1 MDTRVGCSFVREVDK
16 PVEDRPDDNEFVFTL
31 KPDPDPEI
39 GQYVIAFEGQAT
51 AWDDDIGD
59 DRPVG
64 HIRGHRIDLVSALH
78 DGLGQ
83 DALLES
89 LTPEID
95 DFAQAVLS
103 DGTACSGRRP
113 VRARGRGLRLP
124 PVRRRALGRARF
136 PGERGRHHP
145 AAPPRRHHRP
155 PGGAS
160 LGLTGRA

>member
-1 MDTRVGCSFVREVDK
+1 VDTRVGCSFVREVDK

-78 DGLGQ
+78 GDDCHAKALAESGLFQRPADQGAGSGKLGDAVVRSQPDLIDQQRCGQRLGQ
-83 DALLES
+83 
-89 LTPEID
+89 T
-95 DFAQAVLS
+95 
-103 DGTACSGRRP
+103 
-113 VRARGRGLRLP
+113 
-124 PVRRRALGRARF
+124 VRRLLFRQHDLV
-136 PGERGRHHP
+136 
-145 AAPPRRHHRP
+145 
-155 PGGAS
+155 GAH
-160 LGLTGRA
+160 